1 MAVVWTVSTL
11 KDYSVR
17 IHTLILSTWLPYYR
31 IVTIKTLFTP
41 LPIPLTQLFIHK
53 FIRDYA
59 LRFRADINKIWM
71 VLMTNTQQS
80 EFIYSPVSKPI
91 CWKNVTQIALCAH
104 HFLKSF
110 LDLHIEYSHVIKS
123 GSLIGLCLKSNFAQK
138 SKQNNR
144 KNTGIL

>member
-17 IHTLILSTWLPYYR
+17 ILTLILSTWLPYYR

-59 LRFRADINKIWM
+59 LRSRADIN
-71 VLMTNTQQS
+71 
-80 EFIYSPVSKPI
+80 
-91 CWKNVTQIALCAH
+91 
-104 HFLKSF
+104 
-110 LDLHIEYSHVIKS
+110 
-123 GSLIGLCLKSNFAQK
+123 
-138 SKQNNR
+138 
-144 KNTGIL
+144 